1 MHLRGRNIVPGG
13 ASTVLLYKHK
23 NEVEIDDHTFDMWK
37 TELQKE
43 LPEFWESMT
52 NTSKWG

>member
-1 MHLRGRNIVPGG
+1 MHLRGRNVVSEG
-13 ASTVLLYKHK
+13 ASTILLYKNR

-43 LPEFWESMT
+43 LPEFW
-52 NTSKWG
+52 KQW